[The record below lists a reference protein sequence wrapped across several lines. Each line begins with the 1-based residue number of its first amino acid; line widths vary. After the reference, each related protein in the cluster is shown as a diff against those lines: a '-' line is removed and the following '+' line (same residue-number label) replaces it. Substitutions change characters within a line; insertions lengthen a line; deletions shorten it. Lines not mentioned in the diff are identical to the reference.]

1 VFAFFPSGDLEVEA
15 PDCSIQ
21 ADHFEKM
28 IGSRA

>member
-15 PDCSIQ
+15 PDSIQ